1 MAGNARIDLFDSKS
15 NRVHRFEVD
24 NTVVGDDENGVK
36 IVADVVVVAAVAV
49 AVAESSTTERS
60 VPVALDGYCLRLKKA
75 VAMI

>member
-1 MAGNARIDLFDSKS
+1 MAGNARIDLFDSKG

-36 IVADVVVVAAVAV
+36 IVVDVVVVAAV

-75 VAMI
+75 VAMM